1 LATPPS
7 GVDDVLGVY
16 FVCAVSADVRV
27 RDPQIGG
34 AVSFLVLAA
43 DALIADLGYHGRGDE
58 GACCRWTSASG

>member
-16 FVCAVSADVRV
+16 FVCAVSAHVRV

-43 DALIADLGYHGRGDE
+43 DALIADLGYHGH
-58 GACCRWTSASG
+58 W